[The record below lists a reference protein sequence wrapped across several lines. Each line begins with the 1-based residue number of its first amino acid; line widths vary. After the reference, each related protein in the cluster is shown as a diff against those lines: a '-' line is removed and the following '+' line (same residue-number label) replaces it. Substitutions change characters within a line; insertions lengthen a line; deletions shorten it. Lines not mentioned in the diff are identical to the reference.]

1 MRDLFEGHLLTGIVR
16 TVEAILISVVI
27 GIGIGIA
34 MTLQWFS

>member
-27 GIGIGIA
+27 GIGIA